1 MASDLT
7 NITIEQF
14 TADAHKFLAANAEPR
29 ESKKAFVW
37 GEGSDNVSM
46 FEERSKQS
54 EDEMVSRAKQ
64 WRQQK
69 FDAGF
74 GWISGPEQYG
84 GRGLSNEFEK
94 AYSKAEAQYKV
105 ANQSIFQIGLGM
117 VAPTILAHASDF
129 AREKYLRAM
138 WRADIVACQLFSEPG
153 AGS

>member
-1 MASDLT
+1 MATDEK
-7 NITIEQF
+7 ITIEQF

-46 FEERSKQS
+46 FEERSKES
-54 EDEMVSRAKQ
+54 EQEVVARAKK

-74 GWISGPEQYG
+74 GWITGPVQYG

-94 AYSKAEAQYKV
+94 AYGKVEAQFKV
-105 ANQSIFQIGLGM
+105 
-117 VAPTILAHASDF
+117 T
-129 AREKYLRAM
+129 
-138 WRADIVACQLFSEPG
+138 
-153 AGS
+153 